1 MKTTTAEDFNYNTGG
16 STIDR
21 RTIAGKR
28 LVKKIKEFNPKGE
41 NKLDIHPALTL
52 LRVKDLI
59 YFLNIG
65 NLYIN

>member
-1 MKTTTAEDFNYNTGG
+1 MKAITVEDFNYNTDG
-16 STIDR
+16 STIDK

-28 LVKKIKEFNPKGE
+28 LVKKIKEFKPKSE
-41 NKLDIHPALTL
+41 NELDIHPALTL

-65 NLYIN
+65 NLYN